1 MCWVI
6 MNTYSAGSPSTALV
20 VPVATSAA
28 TGTTTAG
35 STGGGGVACNNSPV
49 LCSRTYNNITH
60 MGAHDSA
67 FLRDASTGNSVAGNQ
82 FFNATVALSA
92 GIRLLQAQVHLQNNT
107 LRLCHTS
114 CTLLDAGPL
123 FEWLAKIKVWM
134 DANPNE
140 VVTLLLVNSDSA
152 PADQFGAA
160 FDASGLSGYGF
171 VPPSGGAGA
180 GPGPA
185 AGAMIQWP
193 TLQNMI
199 ASSKR
204 VVSFL
209 APLPSPSSAHPFL
222 LDEFTHVFETP
233 FDVRSLSAFT
243 CTLDRPKSKA
253 PSGPRSAL
261 QGGMLSLVN
270 HFAQTVITGDITV
283 PNVGDIAT
291 TNSPSTTI
299 QGALG
304 MHVAGCAGE
313 WGGSGKPNFVL
324 VDFWDKGPAVD
335 TADRLNG
342 IVPTGRKSVGTASGA
357 AQSGGQRMK
366 MGDFYEVFMDV
377 SFYVR
382 ELGWY
387 IS

>member
-1 MCWVI
+1 
-6 MNTYSAGSPSTALV
+6 
-20 VPVATSAA
+20 
-28 TGTTTAG
+28 
-35 STGGGGVACNNSPV
+35 
-49 LCSRTYNNITH
+49 

-114 CTLLDAGPL
+114 CALLDAGPL
-123 FEWLAKIKVWM
+123 FEWLARIKVWM
-134 DANPNE
+134 DANPND

-160 FDASGLSGYGF
+160 FDASGLSGYSF
-171 VPPSGGAGA
+171 VPPSGGGM
-180 GPGPA
+180 G
-185 AGAMIQWP
+185 GAMIQWP
-193 TLQNMI
+193 TLQAMI
-199 ASSKR
+199 STSKR
-204 VVSFL
+204 LVSFL
-209 APLPSPSSAHPFL
+209 APLPSPSPSHPFL

-243 CTLDRPKSKA
+243 CALDRPKSKA

-261 QGGMLSLVN
+261 SGGMLSLVN

-304 MHVAGCAGE
+304 THLSGCLGE
-313 WGGSGKPNFVL
+313 WGGNSKPNFVL

-342 IVPTGRKSVGTASGA
+342 IVPTGRKSAGTGGVV
-357 AQSGGQRMK
+357 QSGGGGKAMK
-366 MGDFYEVFMDV
+366 MRMGMLIGLVVFAV
-377 SFYVR
+377 VG
-382 ELGWY
+382 LGLV
-387 IS
+387 